1 MTGLPWFYVK
11 RPQTPTN
18 KKSFFQSETPIK
30 EHWWRYSILMENVGD
45 IKVQL
50 RERTWCIFSN
60 ADNKESVT
68 GKGVVG
74 QVRDV
79 SSSSSII
86 LILGRG

>member
-1 MTGLPWFYVK
+1 
-11 RPQTPTN
+11 
-18 KKSFFQSETPIK
+18 
-30 EHWWRYSILMENVGD
+30 MENVGD

>member
-1 MTGLPWFYVK
+1 
-11 RPQTPTN
+11 
-18 KKSFFQSETPIK
+18 
-30 EHWWRYSILMENVGD
+30 MENVGD

-79 SSSSSII
+79 SSSSSTIFV
-86 LILGRG
+86 LGSG

>member
-1 MTGLPWFYVK
+1 
-11 RPQTPTN
+11 
-18 KKSFFQSETPIK
+18 
-30 EHWWRYSILMENVGD
+30 MENVGD

-86 LILGRG
+86 LILGSGSHRLTYTDHDLNWSCR